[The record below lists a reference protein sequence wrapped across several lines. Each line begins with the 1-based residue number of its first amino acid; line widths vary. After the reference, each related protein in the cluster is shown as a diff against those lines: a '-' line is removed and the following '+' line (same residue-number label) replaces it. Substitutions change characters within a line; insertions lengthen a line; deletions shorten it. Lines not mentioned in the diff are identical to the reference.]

1 MELLWLLGGDAG
13 NIITST
19 MIKASKKKA
28 PLKKKSPKK
37 QFTASLS
44 PASCLL
50 LSTVRRKLYAVNS
63 QVPLPVLA
71 EYALPV
77 GLCQM
82 PGPSMGLAAAPPCLY
97 ISTTSEGL
105 VSTTVWGLRPRSA
118 GLMRALCSS
127 FSTTVCLAA
136 RPTVLAC
143 GQTDLCQQ
151 FLGLLA
157 TGQVDNIYLQ
167 IKPSSHNGSFPPFS
181 SFHS

>member
-1 MELLWLLGGDAG
+1 MLQTSVGDRVHFQG
-13 NIITST
+13 SNGMTVT
-19 MIKASKKKA
+19 TGCEASHA
-28 PLKKKSPKK
+28 LV
-37 QFTASLS
+37 SL
-44 PASCLL
+44 
-50 LSTVRRKLYAVNS
+50 VNS

-82 PGPSMGLAAAPPCLY
+82 PGPSMGLAAAPPCSY

-105 VSTTVWGLRPRSA
+105 VSTTVSGLRPRSE
-118 GLMRALCSS
+118 GLMRALHSS
-127 FSTTVCLAA
+127 FSTSVCLAA
-136 RPTVLAC
+136 QPTVLAC

-167 IKPSSHNGSFPPFS
+167 IKPSSHMVLSLLFPPSIFS
-181 SFHS
+181 QEAHWKKPWPPSHLGPK